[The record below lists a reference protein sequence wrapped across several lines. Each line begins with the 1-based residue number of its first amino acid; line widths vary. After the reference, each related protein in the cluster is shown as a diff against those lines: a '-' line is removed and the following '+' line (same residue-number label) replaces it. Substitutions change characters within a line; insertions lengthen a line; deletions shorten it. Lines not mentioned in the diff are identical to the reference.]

1 MGPVLQ
7 PLFNEFAR
15 DHASLSVEEED
26 TMNLDEMMS
35 MLKEARVLDDKCT
48 AREVT
53 TFFVLVNLD
62 DEIFSNGALNRAD
75 SSAVL
80 VFDEFWEITVRI
92 CQEKLEDFD
101 APPMMDGEAFPS
113 GDDIPFEQSLDV

>member
-1 MGPVLQ
+1 M
-7 PLFNEFAR
+7 
-15 DHASLSVEEED
+15 
-26 TMNLDEMMS
+26 
-35 MLKEARVLDDKCT
+35 DDKCT

-101 APPMMDGEAFPS
+101 APPMMDGEAIPT
-113 GDDIPFEQSLDV
+113 GDDIPFEHSLDVWLGLDFIPRLKGAAKKRQESRK